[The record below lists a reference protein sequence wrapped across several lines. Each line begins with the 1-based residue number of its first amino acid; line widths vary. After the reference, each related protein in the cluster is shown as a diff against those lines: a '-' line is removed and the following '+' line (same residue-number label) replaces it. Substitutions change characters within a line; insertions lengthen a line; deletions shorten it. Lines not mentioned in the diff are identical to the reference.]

1 MGCRSHTGGTSVT
14 RRSCTGLICTWQEH
28 KDSIVEAPPT
38 LSPTESVNPVTERVN
53 PGNIISYLISKV
65 ICSIVGVSH
74 VTQGDMY
81 EQDMKSI
88 PDASSVRLTGP
99 LGTESPNAK
108 KPNAP
113 VGRAGWWIIT
123 LLLLLLGV
131 GGVIRSC
138 KNRSVCNV
146 PNNKS

>member
-1 MGCRSHTGGTSVT
+1 M
-14 RRSCTGLICTWQEH
+14 L
-28 KDSIVEAPPT
+28 KPPST
-38 LSPTESVNPVTERVN
+38 LSPIESVNPVTERVN
-53 PGNIISYLISKV
+53 PGNIISYMIFKV

-123 LLLLLLGV
+123 LLLLLPGV
-131 GGVIRSC
+131 GGVIMSRR
-138 KNRSVCNV
+138 NRSVC
-146 PNNKS
+146 KCAKQ